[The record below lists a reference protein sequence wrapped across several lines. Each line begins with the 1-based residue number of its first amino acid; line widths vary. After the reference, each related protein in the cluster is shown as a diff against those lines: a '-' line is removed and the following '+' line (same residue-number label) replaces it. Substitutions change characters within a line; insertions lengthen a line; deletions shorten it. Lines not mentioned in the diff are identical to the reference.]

1 MRFWVIKIGQ
11 KMGKIGIITH
21 KTDFFEKKW
30 IFFVNFWNFAIFC
43 PSRAILNFAFFC
55 QKSAIFGPKPPGVVQ
70 GCDPLKNPFFG
81 VFWKSG
87 KKPSFLALNLGHLKK
102 AKKKGHFWVFQGGSK
117 WPFLEKL
124 KFYYVVDDVFFD
136 FFRFFLCFFG
146 HFCQFFGWPWF
157 AVTLDHLCFTF
168 LEPVFFHVFFMFF
181 IVRYQFGAIVI
192 KKGSKKWSKRGQK
205 GVKKGSFWTPFF
217 GVYPLIHV

>member
-102 AKKKGHFWVFQGGSK
+102 AQKKGHFWVFSGGSK
-117 WPFLEKL
+117 MAIFGKTEILLCRKRR
-124 KFYYVVDDVFFD
+124 
-136 FFRFFLCFFG
+136 FFRFFVIFFRVFYNFG
-146 HFCQFFGWPWF
+146 FGSYIKYFKWIGFF
-157 AVTLDHLCFTF
+157 
-168 LEPVFFHVFFMFF
+168 
-181 IVRYQFGAIVI
+181 
-192 KKGSKKWSKRGQK
+192 
-205 GVKKGSFWTPFF
+205 
-217 GVYPLIHV
+217 